1 MSSILAAPAP
11 PAAGPSVSAP
21 LAMTLCGIAYAF
33 PEDIQRFLG
42 MAELTKRESWTAAW
56 VPEERKGY
64 FAYAATSPHTSD
76 IVVAVRGTNPSITKG
91 FLRNLMSNANV
102 RSTSEW
108 SPDVKGARIAGG
120 AREGLTVLLSI
131 KDEHGRTLEKYLE
144 TVPENATVVVTG
156 HSLGGCLASV
166 LALHLIQVAAG
177 RFKVRPITFAAP
189 TAGDEGFAKLFEEKF
204 PKAER
209 YFNPFDLV
217 PRAWHDLSQ
226 FPDLYEAPG
235 PKCPWLL
242 ARIAR
247 RAHGKVSGHRY
258 THPDGGK
265 PLPTEGGFLP
275 QRPPERGIRAMVDRL
290 LRRHF
295 LLEALHH
302 HVPNTYLALVGAKEL
317 PFPLPLPWFTRNVR
331 RRLSRL
337 WRRN

>member
-1 MSSILAAPAP
+1 M
-11 PAAGPSVSAP
+11 SAP

-42 MAELTKRESWTAAW
+42 MAELTKSESWTAAW

-64 FAYAATSPHTSD
+64 FAYAATSPNSND
-76 IVVAVRGTNPSITKG
+76 VVVAVRGTNPSLTEG
-91 FLRNLMSNANV
+91 FLWNLLSNVNV

-108 SPDVKGARIAGG
+108 SPAVQGVRIAGG
-120 AREGLTVLLSI
+120 AREGLSVLLSI
-131 KDEHGRTLEKYLE
+131 KDKHGRTLGDYLE
-144 TVPENATVVVTG
+144 SVPRNATVVVTG

-166 LALHLIQVAAG
+166 LALHLSQAAG
-177 RFKVRPITFAAP
+177 GRSQVKSITFAAP
-189 TAGDEGFAKLFEEKF
+189 TAGDEGFAKLFHETF
-204 PKAER
+204 PNAER

-242 ARIAR
+242 ARLAR
-247 RAHGKVSGHRY
+247 RVNRKVSGHKY
-258 THPDGGK
+258 THPGPGK
-265 PLPTEGGFLP
+265 PLPTPGGAL
-275 QRPPERGIRAMVDRL
+275 PERPARRGVKAGVDRL

-302 HVPNTYLALVGAKEL
+302 HVPNTYLALLGAKEL
-317 PFPLPLPWFTRNVR
+317 PFPLPLPWLFRNVR

-337 WRRN
+337 WPWR